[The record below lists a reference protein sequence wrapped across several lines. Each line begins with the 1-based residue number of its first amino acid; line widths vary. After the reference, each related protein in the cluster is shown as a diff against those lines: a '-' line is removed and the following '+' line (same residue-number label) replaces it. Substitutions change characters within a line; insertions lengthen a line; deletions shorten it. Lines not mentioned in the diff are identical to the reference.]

1 MQDDD
6 PERSAHTRWYSN
18 DLDAKLDDWAE
29 KSKHA
34 KADLIERALKDF
46 FDRYRINS
54 GGHITLKDENR
65 PQNVSTDDE
74 MLEQVLENQGEIL
87 AALNTPHP
95 QDDADGQ
102 KINSRSSPSGEASK
116 EADADS
122 DEGDDEPVNN
132 LRAVPNKL
140 FGEWDHDETI
150 SPDDIDH
157 NELKQTPDHAVPA
170 MTGVIN
176 YLREEEEVEKMSR
189 KELVGEL
196 ADALRYSETGVRDNY
211 LPKLERA
218 GVIRPH
224 PSIDDSVDV
233 SDEIPEAVPLDEDGK
248 SQFWSEMM
256 SNDKRRYHEDIGVYL
271 EELGVDWSDDVY
283 YLSDELWERD
293 VRRILSDGYGLLQSS
308 HSTRRKRRGLMTDM
322 EVVNAY
328 RQLLIDVWEVYRGVA
343 VDVDEI
349 DIDDVHGEAVGD
361 AVDNFAGLTG
371 VEMRGRDAMEDER
384 RVIEHILF

>member
-34 KADLIERALKDF
+34 KADLIERALEDLF
-46 FDRYRINS
+46 ERYRIDS
-54 GGHITLKDENR
+54 GGHITLRDENR

-74 MLEQVLENQGEIL
+74 MLEQVLENQDEIL

-95 QDDADGQ
+95 QDDEGGQ

-132 LRAVPNKL
+132 LGVVPNKL

-224 PSIDDSVDV
+224 PSIDGSVDV
-233 SDEIPEAVPLDEDGK
+233 SDEIPEAVPLDDDGK
-248 SQFWSEMM
+248 SQFWSEMK
-256 SNDKRRYHEDIGVYL
+256 SNDKRRYDEDIEDYV
-271 EELGVDWSDDVY
+271 EELGVDWGDDVY
-283 YLSDELWERD
+283 YLSVELWERD
-293 VRRILSDGYGLLQSS
+293 VRRILSEGYELVDSS
-308 HSTRRKRRGLMTDM
+308 HSTHRKRRGVMTDM

-328 RQLLIDVWEVYRGVA
+328 RQLLIEVWDIYRDVA

-349 DIDDVHGEAVGD
+349 DIDDVHGEAVSD
-361 AVDNFAGLTG
+361 AVANFDTVTAVAMRDGDGLK
-371 VEMRGRDAMEDER
+371 DER
-384 RVIEHILF
+384 RVMEHILF